1 MHCQQFETD
10 MFWIDGDPRG
20 TSVLQATFAA
30 RNEAVLN
37 NDLVRL
43 HLLKEVISHLEHSGA
58 VAYPTS
64 LQERGRKI

>member
-1 MHCQQFETD
+1 MHCKPFNTD
-10 MFWIDGDPRG
+10 LFSIDGDPRG

-43 HLLKEVISHLEHSGA
+43 HMLKEVISHLEHSGA

-64 LQERGRKI
+64 LQERGRKL